1 MGVKCPCCGV
11 HVIADSLFIAQGHRV
26 AGQSGE
32 SMYVGDMSVV
42 RCAACKGFFV
52 TVGGRPV
59 WPLLEPILKTGEN
72 PQE

>member
-1 MGVKCPCCGV
+1 
-11 HVIADSLFIAQGHRV
+11 
-26 AGQSGE
+26 
-32 SMYVGDMSVV
+32 MYVGDMSVV